1 MAKNITVQ
9 LHNAISG
16 ELELWA
22 SKPMVNGNR
31 QTAPVFSQK
40 VKIANGVATITG
52 VQETPADKSW
62 HYHAIIRPDWRK
74 CGSSE
79 GSAQFRFYVP
89 ATVTETVPLTTLI
102 ESHSAW

>member
-22 SKPMVNGNR
+22 SKPMANGNR

-40 VKIANGVATITG
+40 VQITNGVATITG
-52 VQETPADKSW
+52 VQETPTDKSW

-74 CGSSE
+74 CGSFE

-89 ATVTETVPLTTLI
+89 ASVTETVPLTTLI
-102 ESHSAW
+102 KSHSAW

>member
-1 MAKNITVQ
+1 MAKNITLN
-9 LHNAISG
+9 LHNVISG
-16 ELELWA
+16 EVELFA
-22 SKPMVNGNR
+22 SRPMANGNR

-40 VKIANGVATITG
+40 VKITNGVATITG

-74 CGSSE
+74 CGSFE

-89 ATVTETVPLTTLI
+89 ASVTETVPLTTLI

>member
-1 MAKNITVQ
+1 MSKNITLN

-16 ELELWA
+16 EIELFA
-22 SKPMVNGNR
+22 SRPMANGNR

-40 VKIANGVATITG
+40 VKITNGVATITG

-74 CGSSE
+74 CGSFE

-89 ATVTETVPLTTLI
+89 ASVTETVPLTTLI